1 MADQLTPK
9 QLTETCIS
17 FQQAIDGANL
27 EVNFSGEDGGVQIHW
42 CGVIQLNT
50 TPSGAATAIRLF
62 KQLEA
67 LGAKDC

>member
-1 MADQLTPK
+1 MKLI
-9 QLTETCIS
+9 E
-17 FQQAIDGANL
+17 AIDALVAATIDTNM
-27 EVNFSGEDGGVQIHW
+27 EFNVSGDDGGIQIHW

-50 TPSGAATAIRLF
+50 TPQGAAKAIGLF

>member
-1 MADQLTPK
+1 MTPK
-9 QLTETCIS
+9 QLSDTFIAL
-17 FQQAIDGANL
+17 QQAIDGANV

-42 CGVIQLNT
+42 CGVIQLDT
-50 TPSGAATAIRLF
+50 TPAGAAKAIGLF